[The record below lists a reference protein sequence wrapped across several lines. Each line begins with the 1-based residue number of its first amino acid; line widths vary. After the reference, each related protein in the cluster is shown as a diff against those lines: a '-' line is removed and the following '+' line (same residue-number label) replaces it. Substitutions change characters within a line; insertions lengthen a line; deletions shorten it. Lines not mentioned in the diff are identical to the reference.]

1 MWQQRQHSAVRA
13 KLEIRILG
21 RISTAVD
28 DAVIS
33 TCSQVKVESD
43 TVLAVLKDRH
53 EWELRDLQ
61 TKLEDALRAF
71 SVLGPYDLS
80 GCRGGV
86 SQLGACSASGLPS
99 SSCLLFGVG
108 TVSHD
113 AGGYLP
119 PSNSTSSFMM
129 SEPIDYS
136 FSSGEWNPSTGGWGA
151 ASEL

>member
-86 SQLGACSASGLPS
+86 SQYVFLA
-99 SSCLLFGVG
+99 
-108 TVSHD
+108 
-113 AGGYLP
+113 
-119 PSNSTSSFMM
+119 
-129 SEPIDYS
+129 PIH
-136 FSSGEWNPSTGGWGA
+136 FSSAPFTFDLFQAWC
-151 ASEL
+151 L